1 MSVQL
6 NVIILQIDL
15 QQGLVGGCNL
25 ILAPDVSIIP
35 LTNMGFFSPDGKCF
49 SFDHRANGYAK
60 GEGAG
65 FIVIKTFADAVKD
78 GDTIRAVIRATGANQ
93 DGKTPG
99 LTQPSQKAQEENIR
113 ETYCRGGLALSVT
126 KYFESHGTGTQIGD
140 PIEAGAI
147 NAAFQR
153 TRDNPLYIG
162 ALKPNIGHL
171 EAASSIASLI
181 KSVMILEKGLIPP
194 NINFEKPNVKIP
206 AESWHIKVNS
216 KSEQR

>member
-1 MSVQL
+1 MSL
-6 NVIILQIDL
+6 FLQIDL
-15 QQGLVGGCNL
+15 QKGLVGGCNL

-65 FIVIKTFADAVKD
+65 FIVIKTFTDAVKD

-171 EAASSIASLI
+171 EAASSVAGLI

-194 NINFEKPNVKIP
+194 NINFEEPNVNIP
-206 AESWHIKVNS
+206 AERWHVKVNC